1 MYDCEQI
8 PVLLRA
14 IEMSKKPIQF
24 FGSPWSAPG
33 WMKDSGKMKGKGAL
47 KGKPGEQY
55 YKTWAQYF
63 VR

>member
-1 MYDCEQI
+1 
-8 PVLLRA
+8 
-14 IEMSKKPIQF
+14 MSNKTINF

-47 KGKPGEQY
+47 IGQPGGKY

>member
-1 MYDCEQI
+1 
-8 PVLLRA
+8 
-14 IEMSKKPIQF
+14 MSNKTINF

-47 KGKPGEQY
+47 IGQVGGKY